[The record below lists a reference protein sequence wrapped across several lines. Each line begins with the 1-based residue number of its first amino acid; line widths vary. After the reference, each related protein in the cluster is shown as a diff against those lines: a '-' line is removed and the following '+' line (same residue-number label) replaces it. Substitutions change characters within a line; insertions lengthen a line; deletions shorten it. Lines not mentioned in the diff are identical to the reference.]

1 MKDLEFFALDETQ
14 LVDLLGG
21 GGTNT
26 GEPGEDEPEP
36 PSP

>member
-21 GGTNT
+21 AGTNT
-26 GEPGEDEPEP
+26 GDFPDDEPEP